1 MRQNKEHKQW
11 LKERDEAAYSFDV
24 DKLKAFYRKWA
35 KRGIYEYKGLQSDE
49 VLEIAMRKMV
59 CAMANPREDKL
70 AEARAWL
77 SERGYSWTSRRKGAK
92 MSNEKICGNCKYHQ
106 HEDWTDGWVC
116 VNDRS
121 DYCTCWTEY
130 RDYCEEFEERSE

>member
-1 MRQNKEHKQW
+1 
-11 LKERDEAAYSFDV
+11 
-24 DKLKAFYRKWA
+24 
-35 KRGIYEYKGLQSDE
+35 
-49 VLEIAMRKMV
+49 
-59 CAMANPREDKL
+59 
-70 AEARAWL
+70 
-77 SERGYSWTSRRKGAK
+77 
-92 MSNEKICGNCKYHQ
+92 MSNEKICGNCKWHK